1 MTAFV
6 KQLSQQSLNNLS
18 LTWQCTFFVTISRHQ
33 IRDLTFTFAHNWGL
47 KNAVYDCCPK
57 DRPPKRAAEKKG
69 QNQVC
74 SHIWWNDTF
83 PRVLRLSEGAGCWQQ
98 ELLSGMQVSAEHKS
112 ESLQPVHSKDKLSP
126 HPAVAHLHGCS
137 ANKLPAIASMSVP
150 GIPFCPCCS
159 SAAPTQEFCVWEE
172 TPRTPRKSQI
182 ERRIPVQYWTALLG
196 PRQDELRDQQP
207 LAASFTKERA
217 KPASQTGFLFSG
229 SKTLCWLTHLIKKL
243 QLTDRTF
250 KNQC

>member
-126 HPAVAHLHGCS
+126 HPTVAHLHGCS
-137 ANKLPAIASMSVP
+137 ANKLPAIASTSVP
-150 GIPFCPCCS
+150 GIPFLSLLLFCS
-159 SAAPTQEFCVWEE
+159 SYTGILCM
-172 TPRTPRKSQI
+172 RRNSQNPKKI
-182 ERRIPVQYWTALLG
+182 SNW
-196 PRQDELRDQQP
+196 
-207 LAASFTKERA
+207 KENPCSVLDRFA
-217 KPASQTGFLFSG
+217 G
-229 SKTLCWLTHLIKKL
+229 SKTGWAEGSAASGCILYKREGKASKPDWFPLQWLKNFL
-243 QLTDRTF
+243 LTYTS
-250 KNQC
+250 N